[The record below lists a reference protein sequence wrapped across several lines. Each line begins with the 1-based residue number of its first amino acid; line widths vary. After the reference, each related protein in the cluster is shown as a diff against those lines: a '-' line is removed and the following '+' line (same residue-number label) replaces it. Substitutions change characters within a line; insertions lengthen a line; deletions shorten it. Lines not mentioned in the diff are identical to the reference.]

1 MAGTA
6 KVKYGQGAVYGS
18 LAYDFNHPELYREE
32 YSTAPNQTAVPGTR
46 TKTATK
52 VHTRARQV
60 VHSKQSIAPLSIVG
74 LMIAAFVFVI
84 SIMAQAQLVAIS
96 SESVAL
102 QQELKALEERQDK
115 LLITYESAF
124 NMSDI
129 EDYAMKS
136 LGMQKPQAD
145 QIIYIDTSAADKA
158 IVIADETGESFVDT
172 VSNFISGFT
181 AYFR

>member
-1 MAGTA
+1 M
-6 KVKYGQGAVYGS
+6 KYGQGAVYGS

-32 YSTAPNQTAVPGTR
+32 YSATPSRTAAPRTQ
-46 TKTATK
+46 TKTTTR

-74 LMIAAFVFVI
+74 LMVAGFLFVI

-102 QQELKALEERQDK
+102 QQELKVLEERQDK

-136 LGMQKPQAD
+136 LGMQRPQAD

-158 IVIADETGESFVDT
+158 VVLADESGESFVDS
-172 VSNFISGFT
+172 VSNFISGFGT
-181 AYFR
+181 YFR